1 MEQILKFL
9 QDAGTWYIATDDHGQ
24 PRVRPFGAQAIINGK
39 LYIATNNTKDVY
51 KQILENPKVEISG
64 MAGGKWIRFNG
75 ELVADDSREAKA
87 AMLEACP
94 SLKNLYSL
102 DDGIFAVLYFTKGK
116 ARICSF
122 TDPIEEISFQNEN
135 YGTRRVFL
143 ETFEGLSQYR
153 IVNFLDN

>member
-75 ELVADDSREAKA
+75 ELH
-87 AMLEACP
+87 
-94 SLKNLYSL
+94 
-102 DDGIFAVLYFTKGK
+102 FTKY
-116 ARICSF
+116 
-122 TDPIEEISFQNEN
+122 N
-135 YGTRRVFL
+135 
-143 ETFEGLSQYR
+143 
-153 IVNFLDN
+153 DNKKGYKNAECEPSGHW